1 MFVIMTHESPI
12 QENKQVRITIAL
24 QTILGP
30 QNNLLSGTKK
40 ATEPEWNSC
49 PHQSCKKWSDTPR
62 AELSNFKYSREIIS

>member
-40 ATEPEWNSC
+40 ATEPE
-49 PHQSCKKWSDTPR
+49 
-62 AELSNFKYSREIIS
+62 